1 MHNLFK
7 FVFWVAL
14 ILYILTLF
22 TVSYVGVYLS
32 YIAIPIIVISGLLMK
47 ITTPK
52 QIETTLPKKEVAQVE
67 LESEIAKATSGFIN
81 QVNDGLISFNNSVGK
96 FNEKMDLARDRTAS
110 LREESNRLKMARI
123 EPKIRIKYAKNQI
136 EIDENNKILKSLD
149 AQIEKVEKQIDEV
162 KMQCELE
169 VEKRHFNN

>member
-1 MHNLFK
+1 
-7 FVFWVAL
+7 
-14 ILYILTLF
+14 
-22 TVSYVGVYLS
+22 
-32 YIAIPIIVISGLLMK
+32 MK